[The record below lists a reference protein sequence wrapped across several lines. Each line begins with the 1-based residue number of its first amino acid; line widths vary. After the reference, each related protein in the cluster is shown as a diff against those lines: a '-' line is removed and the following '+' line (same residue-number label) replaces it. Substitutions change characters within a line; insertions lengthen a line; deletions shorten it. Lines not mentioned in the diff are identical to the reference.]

1 MESAG
6 SLPLPEA
13 SVRKAQ
19 AWDDR
24 ERMSISSARSL
35 LGLYCVPE
43 NPSSGLALADPRGDG
58 PHAFLLHRAP
68 RPEAHKRVPG
78 LPTSKGRAGTSN
90 SHRALQRVSGGLQ
103 AGGPRAGRRPRAAEA
118 GGGGHPPSEG
128 PRLPVGRVLEVEDG
142 AVGAGAEVH
151 RVRGM
156 DGTIEYVPVKGDHVI
171 GIVTAK
177 SGDIFKVDVGGS
189 EPASLSYLAFE
200 GATKRN
206 RPNVQ
211 IGDLIYGQFVVANK
225 DMEPE
230 MVCIDSCGRA
240 SGMGVIGQDGL
251 LFKVTLGL
259 IRKLLAPDCEIL
271 QEVGKL
277 YPLEIVFGMNG
288 RIWVKAKTIQQTLIL
303 ANILE
308 ACEHMTADQRKQI
321 FSRLAE
327 S

>member
-156 DGTIEYVPVKGDHVI
+156 DGTIEVSH
-171 GIVTAK
+171 
-177 SGDIFKVDVGGS
+177 
-189 EPASLSYLAFE
+189 
-200 GATKRN
+200 GA
-206 RPNVQ
+206 
-211 IGDLIYGQFVVANK
+211 
-225 DMEPE
+225 
-230 MVCIDSCGRA
+230 
-240 SGMGVIGQDGL
+240 
-251 LFKVTLGL
+251 
-259 IRKLLAPDCEIL
+259 
-271 QEVGKL
+271 
-277 YPLEIVFGMNG
+277 EIVPRRVHEQPAAQAALSQPPEQPGAGAAQADAEAVAAPAPGPAVWPGSPTRRGG
-288 RIWVKAKTIQQTLIL
+288 R
-303 ANILE
+303 
-308 ACEHMTADQRKQI
+308 
-321 FSRLAE
+321 
-327 S
+327 